1 MSGAFDWHGGRLD
14 DACAQ
19 FGGTREEWLDL
30 STGINPCPW
39 PVPGDL
45 APDWHALPDPSALVR
60 LEGVAAQYFG
70 VDPSLCCAVPG
81 SEIGLRLI
89 AAILGLPGRY
99 IEPTYRTH
107 AAMFAE
113 AHSVEAPRA
122 DDPANALVIANP
134 NNPDGRVTPLAMLR
148 EWLALQETAG
158 GWLIVDEAFVDTMPQ
173 ISIAREVDRARQLI
187 VMRSL
192 GKFFGLAGVRLGF
205 AIAPPE
211 VISALRNLLGDWPLS
226 GAALAIGERAYAD
239 SGWIDATR
247 TALATRA
254 AQFDRMLSQH
264 GMGPYGAS
272 PLFRLVRAEN
282 AGALFDR
289 LARHHILTRP
299 FANRSDW
306 LRFGVPANEAQM
318 QRVARALGDG

>member
-1 MSGAFDWHGGRLD
+1 MSGAFDWHGGRID
-14 DACAQ
+14 AACAR

-30 STGINPCPW
+30 STGINPCSW
-39 PVPGDL
+39 PVPDDL
-45 APDWHALPDPSALVR
+45 ALDWHALPDPSALAR

-70 VDPSLCCAVPG
+70 VDPSLCCALPG

-89 AAILGLPGRY
+89 AATLGLPGRY
-99 IEPTYRTH
+99 IEPSYRTH
-107 AAMFAE
+107 AAMFT
-113 AHSVEAPRA
+113 RA
-122 DDPANALVIANP
+122 QAVKASRTDDLANALVVANP
-134 NNPDGRVTPLAMLR
+134 NNPDGRVTPPAMLR
-148 EWLALQETAG
+148 DWLRLQEAAG
-158 GWLIVDEAFVDTMPQ
+158 GWLIVDEAFVDTMPLV
-173 ISIAREVDRARQLI
+173 SSAPEVDPARRLI
-187 VMRSL
+187 VMRSF

-239 SGWIDATR
+239 SAWIDATR
-247 TALATRA
+247 TALAARA

-264 GMGPYGAS
+264 GMAPQGAS

-289 LARHHILTRP
+289 LAGHHILTRP
-299 FANRSDW
+299 FADRSDW
-306 LRFGVPANEAQM
+306 LRFGVPADEAQM

>member
-14 DACAQ
+14 AACAR

-39 PVPGDL
+39 PVPVDL
-45 APDWHALPDPSALVR
+45 APEWHALPDPSALAR
-60 LEGVAAQYFG
+60 LEGIAAQYFG
-70 VDPSLCCAVPG
+70 VDQSLCCAVPG

-99 IEPTYRTH
+99 LEPSYRTH

-113 AHSVEAPRA
+113 ADPAVAPRA
-122 DDPANALVIANP
+122 DAPANALVVANP
-134 NNPDGRVTPLAMLR
+134 NNPDGRVTPPAMLR
-148 EWLALQETAG
+148 EWLGLQEAAG

-173 ISIAREVDRARQLI
+173 VSIAPEVEPTRRLI
-187 VMRSL
+187 VLRSF

-205 AIAPPE
+205 AIAPPD
-211 VISALRNLLGDWPLS
+211 VISELRNLLGDWPLS

-239 SGWIDATR
+239 SPWIDATR
-247 TALATRA
+247 TALTTRA
-254 AQFDRMLSQH
+254 VQFDRILSQYA
-264 GMGPYGAS
+264 MAPQGAS
-272 PLFRLVRAEN
+272 PLFRLARAEN

-289 LARHHILTRP
+289 LARNHILTRP
-299 FANRSDW
+299 FADRSDC
-306 LRFGVPANEAQM
+306 LRFGVPADEAQM

>member
-14 DACAQ
+14 AACAQ
-19 FGGTREEWLDL
+19 FGGAREEWLDL

-39 PVPGDL
+39 PVPTDL
-45 APDWHALPDPSALVR
+45 APDWHARPDPSALAR
-60 LEGVAAQYFG
+60 LEGIAAQYFG

-99 IEPTYRTH
+99 LEPTYRTH
-107 AAMFAE
+107 AAMFAK
-113 AHSVEAPRA
+113 AHSVEAPRP

-134 NNPDGRVTPLAMLR
+134 NNPDGRATPPSMLR
-148 EWLALQETAG
+148 EWLAEQEAAG
-158 GWLIVDEAFVDTMPQ
+158 GWLIVDEAFVDTMSYL
-173 ISIAREVDRARQLI
+173 SIAAQVDPARQLI
-187 VMRSL
+187 VLRSF

-205 AIAPPE
+205 AIAPPD
-211 VISALRNLLGDWPLS
+211 VISALRDLLGDWPLS
-226 GAALAIGERAYAD
+226 GAAIAIGERAYAD
-239 SGWIDATR
+239 SAWIDATR
-247 TALATRA
+247 TALTTRA
-254 AQFDRMLSQH
+254 VQFDRILSHH
-264 GMGPYGAS
+264 GMAPQGGS

-289 LARHHILTRP
+289 LARHRILTRP
-299 FANRSDW
+299 FGDRPDW
-306 LRFGVPANEAQM
+306 LRFGVPADEAQM

>member
-14 DACAQ
+14 AACAY
-19 FGGTREEWLDL
+19 FGGAREEWLDL

-45 APDWHALPDPSALVR
+45 APDWHALPDPSALAR
-60 LEGVAAQYFG
+60 LEEIAATYFG

-99 IEPTYRTH
+99 LEPSYRTH
-107 AAMFAE
+107 AAMFSQADPV
-113 AHSVEAPRA
+113 VEPR
-122 DDPANALVIANP
+122 DGDGANALVIANP
-134 NNPDGRVTPLAMLR
+134 NNPDGRVTPPAMLC
-148 EWLALQETAG
+148 EWFALQEEAG
-158 GWLIVDEAFVDTMPQ
+158 GWLIVDEAFVDTMPLV
-173 ISIAREVDRARQLI
+173 SIAPEVDPARRLI
-187 VMRSL
+187 VLRSF

-205 AIAPPE
+205 AIAPPD
-211 VISALRNLLGDWPLS
+211 VISALRDLVGDWPLS

-239 SGWIDATR
+239 SAWIDATR
-247 TALATRA
+247 SALATRA
-254 AQFDRMLSQH
+254 TQFDRILSQY
-264 GMGPYGAS
+264 GMEPQGAS

-299 FANRSDW
+299 FADRSDW